1 MIPFKNFNA
10 FTSCPF
16 TCYEILIEEMHG
28 QNEHKQPNPIF
39 LNKLQIIFVF
49 QISRLRTKIYIATFR
64 LWPRYASAYNNL
76 GTVVR
81 NTQEAEQLFRRA
93 IALHPGGHAGAYFNL
108 ANLLR

>member
-1 MIPFKNFNA
+1 MIPFNNFEA

-16 TCYEILIEEMHG
+16 SCYKISIEKMHG
-28 QNEHKQPNPIF
+28 QHEDKKPMPIF
-39 LNKLQIIFVF
+39 LNKLHIIFVF
-49 QISRLRTKIYIATFR
+49 QISCLRTKIYIATFR
-64 LWPRYASAYNNL
+64 LWPRFASAYNNL

-93 IALHPGGHAGAYFNL
+93 IVLHPGGHAGAYFNL

>member
-1 MIPFKNFNA
+1 
-10 FTSCPF
+10 
-16 TCYEILIEEMHG
+16 MHG
-28 QNEHKQPNPIF
+28 QHEHKQLMPPF
-39 LNKLQIIFVF
+39 LKKKLQITFVF
-49 QISRLRTKIYIATFR
+49 ISCLRTKIYIATFR

-93 IALHPGGHAGAYFNL
+93 IVLHPGGHAGAYFNL